1 MVLGIRVKWGEEEEG
16 AGTASARGWQ
26 VDARAAL
33 TPIRSALASYRG
45 LSSGQ
50 LSGKYP
56 VRFNISIKFM
66 NV

>member
-1 MVLGIRVKWGEEEEG
+1 MMGKWGEWRG
-16 AGTASARGWQ
+16 AGTATARGWQ

-33 TPIRSALASYRG
+33 TPIRSALASHRG

-56 VRFNISIKFM
+56 FRLNTIIQL
-66 NV
+66 